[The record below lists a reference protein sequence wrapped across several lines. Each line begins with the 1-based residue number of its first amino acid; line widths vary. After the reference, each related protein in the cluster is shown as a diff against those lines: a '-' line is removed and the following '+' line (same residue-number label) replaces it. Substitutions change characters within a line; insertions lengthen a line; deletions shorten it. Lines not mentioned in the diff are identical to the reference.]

1 MLSEIF
7 QPFVKESPISVMV
20 GGLLA
25 RVFSPDE
32 IDHLFEVNAQRQYT
46 KELLFSTLFDLMS
59 KVVCGIRP
67 SIHAAYQATSEEIAV
82 SITSVYNKLNA
93 TETGISAALVRYSA
107 AQLAPVI
114 EHLGGSLEPLLPGY
128 RVKILDGNCI
138 EASEHRIEELRYTNA
153 GALPGK
159 SLVVYDPSLKLALD
173 VFPCEDGHAQERAL
187 LDPVLSSVEPGDLW
201 IADRNFCIRKMLL
214 GIADRGGYF
223 LIREHKK
230 LAWQAM
236 SPLAEVGETD
246 TGVVYEQV
254 ISIEDDNGQRL
265 PLRRIVLVLDRPTR
279 DGETQIVLLTNVP
292 SESASACELADLY
305 RSRWLIEGAF
315 QELAE
320 HLSSEINT
328 LGYPRAAL
336 FGFCVALIASNVLSV
351 VKAALRSVHGLE
363 KIEEEV
369 SGYYI
374 ADEIAGTYRGMMIAI
389 PVVHWTIFSV
399 LTEVELV
406 AVLQELAGRVRLSAF
421 KKHRRGPKKKPPRRS
436 SNKREP
442 HVSTARLIAHRR
454 ARNKTP

>member
-1 MLSEIF
+1 MLGEIF
-7 QPFVKESPISVMV
+7 QPFVKESPVSVIV

-32 IDHLFEVNAQRQYT
+32 LDRLFEQNAQRQYT
-46 KELLFSTLFDLMS
+46 KDLLFSTLFDLMS

-67 SIHAAYQATSEEIAV
+67 SVHAAYQATSEEIAV
-82 SITSVYNKLNA
+82 SVTSVYNKLNA
-93 TETGISAALVRYSA
+93 TETSISAALVRYSA
-107 AQLAPVI
+107 AHLAPVI
-114 EHLGGSLEPLLPGY
+114 EHLGGSLVPLLPGY

-159 SLVVYDPSLKLALD
+159 SLVVYDPALKLALD

-187 LDPVLSSVEPGDLW
+187 LDSVLASVEPGDLW
-201 IADRNFCIRKMLL
+201 LGDRNFCTRKMLL
-214 GIADRGGYF
+214 GIADRSGCF

-230 LAWQAM
+230 LAWQAI

-246 TGVVYEQV
+246 TGVVSEQV
-254 ISIEDDNGQRL
+254 ISIEDEQGARL
-265 PLRRIVLVLDRPTR
+265 PLRRIVLVLDKPTR
-279 DGETQIVLLTNVP
+279 DGETQIVLVTNVS
-292 SESASACELADLY
+292 SEAASACALADLY
-305 RSRWLIEGAF
+305 RSRWLIEGSF

-336 FGFCVALIASNVLSV
+336 FGFCIALVASNVLSV
-351 VKAALRSVHGLE
+351 VKAALRSVHGHE
-363 KIEEEV
+363 TIEEEV

-374 ADEIAGTYRGMMIAI
+374 ADEIAGTYRGMLIAI

-406 AVLQELAGRVRLSAF
+406 AVLRELAGRVRLSAF

>member
-1 MLSEIF
+1 MLGEIF
-7 QPFVKESPISVMV
+7 QPFVKESPVSVMV

-25 RVFSPDE
+25 RVFSPEE
-32 IDHLFEVNAQRQYT
+32 IDRLFEANAQRQYT
-46 KELLFSTLFDLMS
+46 KALLFSSLFDLMS

-67 SIHAAYQATSEEIAV
+67 TVHAAYQASSEEIAV
-82 SITSVYNKLNA
+82 SVTSVYNKLNA

-107 AQLAPVI
+107 AQLTAVI
-114 EHLGGSLEPLLPGY
+114 EHLGGSLAPPLPGY

-159 SLVVYDPSLKLALD
+159 SLVVYDPALKLALD
-173 VFPCEDGHAQERAL
+173 VFPCEDGHAQERSL
-187 LDPVLSSVEPGDLW
+187 LDSVLASVEPGDLW
-201 IADRNFCIRKMLL
+201 LADRNFCTRKMLL
-214 GIADRGGYF
+214 GIADRRGCF

-230 LAWQAM
+230 LAWQEM

-246 TGVVYEQV
+246 TGVVSEQV
-254 ISIEDDNGQRL
+254 ISIEDEQGQRL

-292 SESASACELADLY
+292 SEAASACVLADLY

-328 LGYPRAAL
+328 LGYPKAAL
-336 FGFCVALIASNVLSV
+336 FGFCVALVALNVLSV
-351 VKAALRSVHGLE
+351 VKAALRSVHGIE

-369 SGYYI
+369 SGYYL
-374 ADEIAGTYRGMMIAI
+374 ADEIAGVYRGMIIAI
-389 PVVHWTIFSV
+389 PMEHWTIFSV
-399 LTEVELV
+399 LTEDAMA
-406 AVLQELAGRVRLSAF
+406 AVLRDLASRVRLSAF
-421 KKHRRGPKKKPPRRS
+421 KKHRRGPKKKPPRRRS
-436 SNKREP
+436 EKTEP
-442 HVSTARLIAHRR
+442 HVSTARLLAQRR

>member
-32 IDHLFEVNAQRQYT
+32 IDRLFEANAQRQYT

-67 SIHAAYQATSEEIAV
+67 TVHAAYQASSEEIAV
-82 SITSVYNKLNA
+82 SVTSVYNKLNA
-93 TETGISAALVRYSA
+93 TETDISAALVRYSA
-107 AQLAPVI
+107 AQFKPVI
-114 EHLGGSLEPLLPGY
+114 EHLGGSLAPLLPGY

-159 SLVVYDPSLKLALD
+159 SLVVYDPALKLAID
-173 VFPCEDGHAQERAL
+173 VFPCEDGHAQERSLFDA
-187 LDPVLSSVEPGDLW
+187 VLVSVEPGDLW
-201 IADRNFCIRKMLL
+201 LGDRNFCTRNFLL
-214 GIADRGGYF
+214 GIADRAGFF

-254 ISIEDDNGQRL
+254 IHIDGDQGQRL
-265 PLRRIVLVLDRPTR
+265 PLRRIVLVLDKPTR
-279 DGETQIVLLTNVP
+279 NGETEIALVTNVP
-292 SESASACELADLY
+292 SQAASACVLADLY
-305 RSRWLIEGAF
+305 RSRWLIEGSF

-336 FGFCVALIASNVLSV
+336 FGFCVALVSSNVLSV
-351 VKAALRSVHGLE
+351 VKAALRSVHGVE

-374 ADEIAGTYRGMMIAI
+374 ADEIAGVYRGMFIAI
-389 PVVHWTIFSV
+389 PAEHWTVFSV
-399 LTEVELV
+399 LTEDAMT
-406 AVLQELAGRVRLSAF
+406 AVLRDLAGRVRLSAF
-421 KKHRRGPKKKPPRRS
+421 KKHRRGPKKKPPRRRS
-436 SNKREP
+436 QKTEP
-442 HVSTARLIAHRR
+442 HVSTARLLAQRR
-454 ARNKTP
+454 AGIQTP

>member
-7 QPFVKESPISVMV
+7 QPFIKESPISVMV

-25 RVFSPDE
+25 RVFSPDK
-32 IDHLFEVNAQRQYT
+32 IDALFEANAQRQYT

-67 SIHAAYQATSEEIAV
+67 SVHAAYQATSEEIAV

-114 EHLGGSLEPLLPGY
+114 EDLGGSLAPLLPGY

-159 SLVVYDPSLKLALD
+159 SLVVYDPALKLTLD
-173 VFPCEDGHAQERAL
+173 VFPCEDGHAQERSL
-187 LDPVLSSVEPGDLW
+187 LDSVLASVEPGDLW
-201 IADRNFCIRKMLL
+201 LGDRNFCTRKMLL
-214 GIADRGGYF
+214 GVADRAGCF

-230 LAWQAM
+230 LAWQAI

-246 TGVVYEQV
+246 TGAVYEQV
-254 ISIEDDNGQRL
+254 ISIEDEQGQRL
-265 PLRRIVLVLDRPTR
+265 PLRRIVLVLDKPTR
-279 DGETQIVLLTNVP
+279 DGERQIVLVTNVP
-292 SESASACELADLY
+292 SESASACALADLY

-315 QELAE
+315 QELTE
-320 HLSSEINT
+320 HLSSETGT

-336 FGFCVALIASNVLSV
+336 FGFCVALVASNVLSV
-351 VKAALRSVHGLE
+351 VKAALRSVHGVE

-374 ADEIAGTYRGMMIAI
+374 ADEIAGVYRGMLIAI
-389 PVVHWTIFSV
+389 PAVHWTVFSV
-399 LTEVELV
+399 LAEDAMA
-406 AVLQELAGRVRLSAF
+406 AVLRDLAGRVRLSAF
-421 KKHRRGPKKKPPRRS
+421 KKHRRGPKKKPPRRCS
-436 SNKREP
+436 KKTEP

>member
-67 SIHAAYQATSEEIAV
+67 SVHAAYQATSEEIAV

-173 VFPCEDGHAQERAL
+173 VFPCEDGHRQERAL
-187 LDPVLSSVEPGDLW
+187 LDPVLLSVEPGDLW
-201 IADRNFCIRKMLL
+201 LGDRNFCIRKMLL

-236 SPLAEVGETD
+236 SPLAEVGQTD

-254 ISIEDDNGQRL
+254 ISING
-265 PLRRIVLVLDRPTR
+265 PC
-279 DGETQIVLLTNVP
+279 
-292 SESASACELADLY
+292 S
-305 RSRWLIEGAF
+305 
-315 QELAE
+315 
-320 HLSSEINT
+320 
-328 LGYPRAAL
+328 
-336 FGFCVALIASNVLSV
+336 
-351 VKAALRSVHGLE
+351 
-363 KIEEEV
+363 
-369 SGYYI
+369 
-374 ADEIAGTYRGMMIAI
+374 
-389 PVVHWTIFSV
+389 
-399 LTEVELV
+399 
-406 AVLQELAGRVRLSAF
+406 
-421 KKHRRGPKKKPPRRS
+421 
-436 SNKREP
+436 
-442 HVSTARLIAHRR
+442 
-454 ARNKTP
+454 